1 MYIITNSI
9 VTDYDHMNSLSL
21 HYGPFDWSYFGI
33 RIRKSFNANLFYRD
47 FWAIQTLHTLEYFIS
62 STFRDIAMHYTNVK
76 TNDF

>member
-47 FWAIQTLHTLEYFIS
+47 FWAI
-62 STFRDIAMHYTNVK
+62 
-76 TNDF
+76 